1 MSSTSNMNSN
11 TMDNTS
17 KPNPTTFKLD
27 DPRRVI
33 IGLAYVQNP
42 GPWWVPPGLE
52 STQGP
57 GAKPPHY
64 RSPFFGADREYG
76 PEEGWQV
83 FQNRRARRLARRSN
97 RRDDNSDYYDFEDN

>member
-1 MSSTSNMNSN
+1 MTSN
-11 TMDNTS
+11 TMDNSS
-17 KPNPTTFKLD
+17 KPLPTNLALD

-33 IGLAYVQNP
+33 FGLCFVQNP

-57 GAKPPHY
+57 GAKPIYY

-76 PEEGWQV
+76 PDEGWQT
-83 FQNRRARRLARRSN
+83 FQNRRGRRLARRSKH
-97 RRDDNSDYYDFEDN
+97 RDDSDYYDFEDN